1 MQKRRKSLRKL
12 SVIFF
17 FFVLQKILI
26 HYPNQDKLHKFY
38 LNRSILQ
45 YTQQEA
51 VFDEIGELLLGIA
64 LVEMKHYAGVR
75 DAIVALGG
83 KLPQPYSSK
92 NVKIGTS
99 LVEALTLAIESEIAT
114 IEFYKSIEIKFSQ
127 DTDSVIIMK
136 QLLKKL
142 IADESLHLKLL
153 NRYLKD
159 SVNDEQ
165 KYNSIVGEWLS
176 KIKLYIE

>member
-1 MQKRRKSLRKL
+1 
-12 SVIFF
+12 
-17 FFVLQKILI
+17 
-26 HYPNQDKLHKFY
+26 
-38 LNRSILQ
+38 
-45 YTQQEA
+45 
-51 VFDEIGELLLGIA
+51 
-64 LVEMKHYAGVR
+64 
-75 DAIVALGG
+75 
-83 KLPQPYSSK
+83 
-92 NVKIGTS
+92 
-99 LVEALTLAIESEIAT
+99 
-114 IEFYKSIEIKFSQ
+114 
-127 DTDSVIIMK
+127 MK